1 MKFYSETLNKVFNS
15 VEELEIAEK
24 NMAEKEAHSIAAKEK
39 YKKHVDNIVKNFNA
53 IMDIDK
59 NTEMRDEDCE
69 EIVAYLMEKMI
80 PLIGKIRFW

>member
-1 MKFYSETLNKVFNS
+1 MKFYSEALNKVFNS
-15 VEELEIAEK
+15 IEELEAAEK
-24 NMAEKEAHSIAAKEK
+24 KMAEKEAHSTAMKEK
-39 YKKHVDNIVKNFNA
+39 YKHHVDNIVKNFNA

-80 PLIGKIRFW
+80 PLLGKIRLW